1 MIVQASVGGVLE
13 FFWRH
18 PAATA
23 LLRIKP
29 SDLLSLRKR
38 HSDLRGL
45 RDWLSLQPGCTSV
58 QSIDDQRIISRVG
71 EAIRAREIAVAQL
84 PATPRL
90 PGTGVAVSSQHGPVL
105 LLPYRKL
112 YRALDLSKALAWL
125 QERDPSQLTWL
136 RLILSDDDEWPLRDI
151 YQPEQIRAEIET
163 LLKSGKLIPVFTLY
177 PTSKLDPLPELP
189 AVEPPDLKREIKVVE
204 EANTFDADHEAAAQ
218 ANAMIA
224 AAESGVPF
232 CEVCN
237 RK

>member
-1 MIVQASVGGVLE
+1 MIVQVSEGGVLE

-23 LLRIKP
+23 LFRIRP
-29 SDLLSLRKR
+29 TDLLSLRDR
-38 HSDLRGL
+38 HSDVRGL

-58 QSIDDQRIISRVG
+58 RGFDDQRIISRVTEG
-71 EAIRAREIAVAQL
+71 VRVREIAVAQL

-112 YRALDLSKALAWL
+112 YRAQDLSKALVWL
-125 QERDPSQLTWL
+125 NERDENQLKWL

-151 YQPEQIRAEIET
+151 VQPEQIRAEIEN

-189 AVEPPDLKREIKVVE
+189 AVEPPDLKREIKDVQ

>member
-1 MIVQASVGGVLE
+1 MIVHVSAGGVLE

-23 LLRIKP
+23 LFRIRP
-29 SDLLSLRKR
+29 ADLLSLRNR
-38 HSDLRGL
+38 HSDVRGL
-45 RDWLSLQPGCTSV
+45 REWLSLQPGCTSV
-58 QSIDDQRIISRVG
+58 RGFDDQRIISRIA
-71 EAIRAREIAVAQL
+71 EAVRVREIAVAQL

-90 PGTGVAVSSQHGPVL
+90 PGTGMAVSSQHGPVL

-112 YRALDLSKALAWL
+112 YRAQDLSKSLTWL
-125 QERDPSQLTWL
+125 QERDPSELTWL

-151 YQPEQIRAEIET
+151 TDPNAIRNEIEN

-177 PTSKLDPLPELP
+177 PTSKLDPLPDLP
-189 AVEPPDLKREIKVVE
+189 VVEPPDLKRELKDIE
-204 EANTFDADHEAAAQ
+204 EANTFDPDHEAAAQ
-218 ANAMIA
+218 ANAMIS